1 MLRSRQLL
9 YLSIPIV
16 LSAISMNLV
25 LSQLSEAS
33 STSKAVPTKRI
44 MLIESNVNK
53 LHPDATSELKQQ
65 IVEIAVNAIKNQ
77 IFIEGGSFMMGDFGM
92 KCKSDR
98 YAPTWEEGTV
108 CYATHTLDDKPAH
121 KVTLSNYSLSKY
133 ETSLY
138 EKERYHLAHGLPL
151 PLEKRRKKKPN
162 HWSVQPNVAAGTG
175 GWQEAKDQCL
185 WLGKLTGYAFDLPTE
200 AQWEFAARNRGK
212 KIFYATNDGTIKRNL
227 NTPDDKIFPVDSFPP
242 NPLGFHHLQSN
253 ASEWVNDWYDDKYYH
268 HSPAH
273 DPQGPDAPHTVKL
286 LNKEPGIFR
295 VLRGGNIRW
304 DPTVMTNR
312 VPYPA
317 VLDVPYSTS
326 KGFRCAI
333 QSPKPIN

>member
-25 LSQLSEAS
+25 LSQSSEAS
-33 STSKAVPTKRI
+33 STSKDVPTERI
-44 MLIESNVNK
+44 ILIESNVNK

-65 IVEIAVNAIKNQ
+65 IVEIAINAIKNQ

-98 YAPTWEEGTV
+98 HAPTWEKGTV

-212 KIFYATNDGTIKRNL
+212 KIFYATNDGTIKRNQ

-253 ASEWVNDWYDDKYYH
+253 ASEWVNDWYDDKYYQN
-268 HSPAH
+268 SPEH
-273 DPQGPDAPHTVKL
+273 DPQGPDTP
-286 LNKEPGIFR
+286 
-295 VLRGGNIRW
+295 
-304 DPTVMTNR
+304 PTVI
-312 VPYPA
+312 A
-317 VLDVPYSTS
+317 A
-326 KGFRCAI
+326 K
-333 QSPKPIN
+333 

>member
-9 YLSIPIV
+9 YLSIPIA
-16 LSAISMNLV
+16 LSAISMNLA
-25 LSQLSEAS
+25 LSQSSEAS
-33 STSKAVPTKRI
+33 STSKEVTTERV

-77 IFIEGGSFMMGDFGM
+77 IFIEGGTFMMGDFGM

-98 YAPTWEEGTV
+98 YAPTWEEGTA

-138 EKERYHLAHGLPL
+138 EKERYNLAHGLPL

-185 WLGKLTGYAFDLPTE
+185 WLGKLTGYAFDLPSE
-200 AQWEFAARNRGK
+200 AQWEFAARNRGM
-212 KIFYATNDGTIKRNL
+212 KIFYATNDGTIKRNQ

-253 ASEWVNDWYDDKYYH
+253 ASEWVNDWYDDKYYQN
-268 HSPAH
+268 SPEH
-273 DPQGPDAPHTVKL
+273 DPQGPDTPPTVKL
-286 LNKEPGIFR
+286 QNKKPGVFR
-295 VLRGGNIRW
+295 VLRGGNVSW
-304 DPTVMTNR
+304 SPTVMTNR
-312 VPYPA
+312 A
-317 VLDVPYSTS
+317 PYSETIKAPYYGNFS
-326 KGFRCAI
+326 FRCAV
-333 QSPKPIN
+333 QSPNPIN